1 MNFLEMENKEIHDT
15 SNSQSHPNGELG
27 GTSSYINLYKQYH
40 EQIKAHSA
48 TVMNEQRDASFDMF
62 ERLGFPTSK
71 LENYKYTD
79 LTEPLS
85 ADYGL
90 NINRINIPVNP
101 YEVFKCDV
109 PGIHSYLYF
118 VLNDGF
124 YPVNDDRNEAL
135 PENVIICS
143 LKEACEK
150 YPELVAKYYAKLS
163 STKNDGLVAFNGAFA
178 QDGFFMYVPQ
188 NVQLDRPVQLI
199 NIMRSDVDLMANSH
213 NLIVLEKNAK
223 AQLLVCDHT
232 MDDVRF
238 ITNRVTE
245 VFVDEYATYEH
256 YKLENT
262 HNKTTNLATLLID
275 QKQSSNVLGNIITLH
290 NGITRNSIE
299 IGING
304 EHCETTLCGMVVA
317 DKNQQV
323 DNFSTILHNKPNCQS
338 TELFKYVLDDTAKG
352 GFTGQLYVA
361 RDAQKTQA
369 FQTNKNI
376 LLNRTAKMRTKPQL
390 EIYADDVKCS
400 HGATIG
406 QLDESAMFY
415 MRQRGIPEKE
425 ARLLLMFAFTAD
437 VIENIR
443 IDALKDRMKMLVEK
457 RLRGELSK
465 CEGCVICQ

>member
-1 MNFLEMENKEIHDT
+1 MKEINNKANF
-15 SNSQSHPNGELG
+15 NSSLVGRLG
-27 GTSSYINLYKQYH
+27 GAEYINLYKQYH
-40 EQIKAHSA
+40 ETIKKNSSA
-48 TVMNEQRDASFDMF
+48 LMNAGRDASFALF
-62 ERLGFPTSK
+62 EKLGFPTTK
-71 LENYKYTD
+71 LEKYKYTD
-79 LTEPLS
+79 LTDALS
-85 ADYGL
+85 YDYGL
-90 NINRINIPVNP
+90 NINRLSIPVNP
-101 YEVFKCDV
+101 YQVFKCDV
-109 PGIHSYLYF
+109 PGIQSYLYF

-124 YPVNDDRNEAL
+124 YPVNDKRNDDL

-143 LKEACEK
+143 LREAAEK
-150 YPELVAKYYAKLS
+150 YPALVEKYYGKLTA
-163 STKNDGLVAFNGAFA
+163 TKNDGLVAFNGAFA
-178 QDGFFMYVPQ
+178 QDGFFMYVPE

-199 NIMRSDVDLMANSH
+199 NIMRSDVDFMANSH
-213 NLIVLEKNAK
+213 NLIILEKNAK

-238 ITNRVTE
+238 VTNRVTE

-262 HNKTTNLATLLID
+262 HNKTTNLSTLLID
-275 QKQSSNVLGNIITLH
+275 QKASSNVLGNIITLH
-290 NGITRNSIE
+290 NGVTRNTIE

-304 EHCETTLCGMVVA
+304 EHCETTLCGMVVG

-323 DNFSTILHNKPNCQS
+323 DNYTSIRHNKPNCHS
-338 TELFKYVLDDTAKG
+338 TELFKYVLDDVSKG
-352 GFTGQLYVA
+352 GFTGELYVA

-369 FQTNKNI
+369 YQTNKNI

-437 VIENIR
+437 VIDHIR
-443 IDALKDRMKMLVEK
+443 IDALQDRMKMLVEK

>member
-1 MNFLEMENKEIHDT
+1 MEE
-15 SNSQSHPNGELG
+15 Q
-27 GTSSYINLYKQYH
+27 YINLYKQFN

-48 TVMNEQRDASFDMF
+48 PALNASRDASFELF
-62 ERLGFPTSK
+62 EELGFPTSK

-90 NINRINIPVNP
+90 NINRVKIPVNP
-101 YEVFKCDV
+101 YEVFTCDV

-124 YPVNDDRNEAL
+124 YPINDKRNDAL
-135 PENVIICS
+135 PAGVIIGSLSEVAKSHPELIEKHYGKLS
-143 LKEACEK
+143 LKQK
-150 YPELVAKYYAKLS
+150 
-163 STKNDGLVAFNGAFA
+163 DGLVAFNGAFA
-178 QDGFFMYVPQ
+178 QDGFFMYVPE
-188 NVQLDRPVQLI
+188 NVQLDRPVQLV
-199 NIMRSDVDLMANSH
+199 NIMRSDVDFMANSH
-213 NLIVLEKNAK
+213 NLVILEKGAK

-238 ITNRVTE
+238 LTNRVTE
-245 VFVDEYATYEH
+245 VFVDENATYEH

-262 HNKTTNLATLLID
+262 HVKTTNLATLLIE
-275 QKQSSNVLGNIITLH
+275 QKQSSNVLTNIITLH
-290 NGITRNSIE
+290 NGVTRNNIE
-299 IGING
+299 IDVNG
-304 EHCETTLCGMVVA
+304 EHCETLLCGMVIG
-317 DKNQQV
+317 DKKQQV
-323 DNFSTILHNKPNCQS
+323 DNFTSVIHAKPNCQS
-338 TELFKYVLDDTAKG
+338 TELFKYVLDDVAKG
-352 GFTGQLYVA
+352 GFTGKLYVA
-361 RDAQKTQA
+361 RDAQKTAA

-443 IDALKDRMKMLVEK
+443 IEALKDRIKMMVEK

>member
-1 MNFLEMENKEIHDT
+1 MKEINNKANF
-15 SNSQSHPNGELG
+15 NSSLVGRLG
-27 GTSSYINLYKQYH
+27 GAEYINLYKQYH
-40 EQIKAHSA
+40 ETIKKHSSSL
-48 TVMNEQRDASFDMF
+48 MNAGRDASFALF
-62 ERLGFPTSK
+62 EKLGFPTTK
-71 LENYKYTD
+71 LEKYKYTD
-79 LTEPLS
+79 LTDALS
-85 ADYGL
+85 YDYGL
-90 NINRINIPVNP
+90 NINRLSIPVNP
-101 YEVFKCDV
+101 YQVFKCDV
-109 PGIHSYLYF
+109 PGIQSYLYF

-124 YPVNDDRNEAL
+124 YPVNDKRNDDL

-143 LKEACEK
+143 LREASEK
-150 YPELVAKYYAKLS
+150 YPALVEKYYGKLTA
-163 STKNDGLVAFNGAFA
+163 TKNDGLVAFNGAFA
-178 QDGFFMYVPQ
+178 QDGFFMYVPE

-199 NIMRSDVDLMANSH
+199 NIMRSDVDFMANSH
-213 NLIVLEKNAK
+213 NLIILEKNAK

-238 ITNRVTE
+238 VTNRVTE

-262 HNKTTNLATLLID
+262 HNKTTNLSTLLID
-275 QKQSSNVLGNIITLH
+275 QKASSNVLGNIITLH
-290 NGITRNSIE
+290 NGVTRNTIE

-304 EHCETTLCGMVVA
+304 EHCETTLCGMVVG

-323 DNFSTILHNKPNCQS
+323 DNYTSIRHNKPNCHS
-338 TELFKYVLDDTAKG
+338 TELFKYVLDDVSKG
-352 GFTGQLYVA
+352 GFTGELYVA

-369 FQTNKNI
+369 YQTNKNI

-437 VIENIR
+437 VIDHIR
-443 IDALKDRMKMLVEK
+443 IDALQDRMKMLVEK

>member
-1 MNFLEMENKEIHDT
+1 MEK
-15 SNSQSHPNGELG
+15 Q
-27 GTSSYINLYKQYH
+27 YINLYKQYH
-40 EQIKAHSA
+40 ETIKKHSSSL
-48 TVMNEQRDASFDMF
+48 MNAGRDASFALF
-62 ERLGFPTSK
+62 EKLGFPTTK
-71 LENYKYTD
+71 LEKYKYTD
-79 LTEPLS
+79 LTDALS
-85 ADYGL
+85 YDYGL
-90 NINRINIPVNP
+90 NINRLSIPVNP
-101 YEVFKCDV
+101 YQVFKCDV
-109 PGIHSYLYF
+109 PGIQSYLYF

-124 YPVNDDRNEAL
+124 YPVNDKRNDDL
-135 PENVIICS
+135 PESVIVCS
-143 LKEACEK
+143 LREASEK
-150 YPELVAKYYAKLS
+150 YPALVEKYYGKLTA
-163 STKNDGLVAFNGAFA
+163 TKNDGLVAFNGAFA
-178 QDGFFMYVPQ
+178 QDGFFMYVPE

-199 NIMRSDVDLMANSH
+199 NIMRSDVDFMANSH
-213 NLIVLEKNAK
+213 NLIILEKNAK

-238 ITNRVTE
+238 VTNRVTE

-262 HNKTTNLATLLID
+262 HNKTTNLSTLLID
-275 QKQSSNVLGNIITLH
+275 QKASSNVLGNIMTLH
-290 NGITRNSIE
+290 NGVTRNTIE

-304 EHCETTLCGMVVA
+304 EHCETTLCGMVVG

-323 DNFSTILHNKPNCQS
+323 DNYTSIRHNKPNCHS
-338 TELFKYVLDDTAKG
+338 TELFKYVLDDVSKG
-352 GFTGQLYVA
+352 GFTGELYVA

-369 FQTNKNI
+369 YQTNKNI

-437 VIENIR
+437 VIDHIR
-443 IDALKDRMKMLVEK
+443 IDALQDRMKMLVEK